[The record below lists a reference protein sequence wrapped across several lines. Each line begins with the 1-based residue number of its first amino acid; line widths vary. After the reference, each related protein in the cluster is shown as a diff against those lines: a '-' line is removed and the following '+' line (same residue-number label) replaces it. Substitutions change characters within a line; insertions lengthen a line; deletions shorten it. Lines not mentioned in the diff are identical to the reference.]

1 MKPKRGRPFLKE
13 GEKKLYQRIAIR
25 PETYRKLSLLA
36 NEEDINLMDCLEK
49 IINKITI
56 KG

>member
-25 PETYRKLSLLA
+25 PETYHKLSLLA

>member
-25 PETYRKLSLLA
+25 PETYHKLSLLA

-49 IINKITI
+49 IISKITPR
-56 KG
+56 G